1 MGFFWLT
8 WTFVNF
14 GMEFIRGIH
23 NLHSGHR
30 GCVASIGN
38 YDGVHVGHQAIVRQV
53 IEKANDMQLPSL
65 IVLFEPQPL
74 EYFARRQAPAR
85 LMRLRDK
92 VLRLDEL
99 GVDRVLCLQFTSWLR
114 KLNAEDFVHHVL
126 VKGIGAKHLVIGD
139 DFRFGHDRSGNF
151 QYLKQAGVKEGFA
164 VEDTATVEING
175 LRVSSTRVRQALGA
189 SKFDEVSQLLGTDY
203 SIQGRVIQ
211 GKQLGRTIG
220 VPTANINLHRKKSPL
235 AGTYLVDFECE
246 NGQVV
251 NGLAN
256 IGTRPTVNGVGELLE
271 VHLLDF
277 NEDLYGHKV
286 SVTFLSKLR
295 EEQKFPDL
303 DSLKAQIG
311 EDIKQARDYFLNRRE

>member
-1 MGFFWLT
+1 
-8 WTFVNF
+8 VNF
-14 GMEFIRGIH
+14 AMEFIRGIH
-23 NLHSGHR
+23 NLQAGHR

-53 IEKANDMQLPSL
+53 IDKAAEMNLPSL

-74 EYFARRQAPAR
+74 EYFARSQAPAR

-92 VLRLDEL
+92 VLRLEAL
-99 GVDRVLCLQFTSWLR
+99 GIDRVLCLQFTSWLR
-114 KLNAEDFVHHVL
+114 KLDAADFVEHVL
-126 VKGIGAKHLVIGD
+126 VKGVGAKHLVIGD

-151 QYLKQAGVKEGFA
+151 EYLKQAGAKEGFV
-164 VEDTATVEING
+164 VEDTATLEING
-175 LRVSSTRVRQALGA
+175 QRVSSTRVRQALLA
-189 SKFDEVSQLLGTDY
+189 SDFDQVSQLLGVAY

-220 VPTANINLHRKKSPL
+220 VPTANISLHRKKSPL
-235 AGTYLVDFECE
+235 AGTYVVDFECE

-251 NGLAN
+251 NGVAN

-277 NEDLYGHKV
+277 NDDLYGQKV

-295 EEQKFPDL
+295 DEQKFADL
-303 DSLKAQIG
+303 DALKAQIG
-311 EDIKQARDYFLNRRE
+311 EDMKQARQYFLDRRA

>member
-1 MGFFWLT
+1 
-8 WTFVNF
+8 
-14 GMEFIRGIH
+14 MEFIRGIH
-23 NLHSGHR
+23 NLQAGHR

-53 IEKANDMQLPSL
+53 IDKAAEMNLPSL

-74 EYFARRQAPAR
+74 EYFARSQAPAR

-92 VLRLDEL
+92 VLRLEAL
-99 GVDRVLCLQFTSWLR
+99 GIDRVLCLQFTSWLR
-114 KLNAEDFVHHVL
+114 KLDAADFVEHVL
-126 VKGIGAKHLVIGD
+126 VKGVGAKHLVIGD

-151 QYLKQAGVKEGFA
+151 EYLKQAGAKEGFV
-164 VEDTATVEING
+164 VEDTATLEING
-175 LRVSSTRVRQALGA
+175 QRVSSTRVRQALLA
-189 SKFDEVSQLLGTDY
+189 SDFDQVSQLLGVAY

-220 VPTANINLHRKKSPL
+220 VPTANISLHRKKSPL
-235 AGTYLVDFECE
+235 AGTYVVNFECE

-251 NGLAN
+251 NGVAN

-277 NEDLYGHKV
+277 NDDLYGQKV

-295 EEQKFPDL
+295 DEQKFADL
-303 DSLKAQIG
+303 DALKAQIG
-311 EDIKQARDYFLNRRE
+311 EDMKQARQYFLDRRA

>member
-1 MGFFWLT
+1 
-8 WTFVNF
+8 
-14 GMEFIRGIH
+14 MEFIRGIH
-23 NLHSGHR
+23 NLQAGHR

-53 IEKANDMQLPSL
+53 IDKAAEMNLPSL

-74 EYFARRQAPAR
+74 EYFARSQAPAR

-92 VLRLDEL
+92 VLRLEAL
-99 GVDRVLCLQFTSWLR
+99 GIDRVLCLQFTSWLR
-114 KLNAEDFVHHVL
+114 KLDAADFVEHVL
-126 VKGIGAKHLVIGD
+126 VKGVGAKHLVIGD

-151 QYLKQAGVKEGFA
+151 EYLKQAGAKEGFV
-164 VEDTATVEING
+164 VEDTATLEING
-175 LRVSSTRVRQALGA
+175 QRVSSTRVRQALLA
-189 SKFDEVSQLLGTDY
+189 SDFDQVSQLLGVAY

-220 VPTANINLHRKKSPL
+220 VPTANISLHRKKSPL
-235 AGTYLVDFECE
+235 AGTYVVDFECE

-251 NGLAN
+251 NGVAN

-277 NEDLYGHKV
+277 NDDLYGQKV

-295 EEQKFPDL
+295 DEQKFADL
-303 DSLKAQIG
+303 DALKAQIG
-311 EDIKQARDYFLNRRE
+311 EDMKQARQYFLDRRA